1 MSGMELG
8 FMVPHPWIMVAGEI
22 EEGHHQ
28 KTTSAYRQVKDV
40 IADFAPDVMVVAS
53 PHWPLLSILRVGGAP
68 RYTGTLDEFLPHIH
82 AALPPEHRRDL
93 PPVPYDFSGDAEL
106 AERISVAG
114 KEAGLDV
121 QFEATP
127 ESLDHGSI
135 VPIMYLDPDGRI
147 PVILLSNEEGS
158 PERSRRWGEIVG
170 REITRSGRRAVFI
183 ASGTLSHRFVFDSP
197 DALWPEGEVWDR
209 KFMKILTD
217 GDLSEIF
224 RLPDGEIAEGELE
237 AGGLH
242 GLYMLF
248 GAMRGDLSA
257 SVLSYEGIVGVG
269 SPVVRF
275 DQKVPAV

>member
-1 MSGMELG
+1 MSGVELG

-22 EEGHHQ
+22 EEGHHE
-28 KTTSAYRQVKDV
+28 KTTSAYRRVRDT
-40 IADFAPDVMVVAS
+40 ITDFGPDVMIVAS
-53 PHWPLLSILRVGGAP
+53 PHWPLLSKLRVGGAP

-106 AERISVAG
+106 AERISKAG
-114 KEAGLDV
+114 VEAGLDV
-121 QFEATP
+121 RFEAAP
-127 ESLDHGSI
+127 EALDHGSI
-135 VPIMYLDPDGRI
+135 VPIMYLDPGGRI

-158 PERSRRWGEIVG
+158 SGRSRNWGEIVG
-170 REITRSGRRAVFI
+170 REVTRSGRRAVFI

-197 DALWPEGEVWDR
+197 DALWPEGEAWDR
-209 KFMKILTD
+209 RFLKILTD
-217 GDLSEIF
+217 GNPVDIF
-224 RLPDGEIAEGELE
+224 RLPDGEIASGEFE

-248 GAMRGDLSA
+248 GAMGGDLSA

-269 SPVVRF
+269 SPIVRF
-275 DQKVPAV
+275 EQKVPAV